1 MRKANIPTLVL
12 VAALAGG
19 CSGSGSLATPSGHL
33 VATATFHTSDDGE
46 VRTSFLTVADTEAER
61 QAGLMGRT
69 SLARNGGEVFVFD
82 GRVQTAFWMKDTKL
96 PLSIAFWDA
105 SGRVVDVQEMEPCT
119 SDPCPVYE
127 SSAPYTHA
135 LEMNAG
141 WFDQHGVKIG
151 DAVELHVGT
160 E

>member
-1 MRKANIPTLVL
+1 MRRAKVVLVL
-12 VAALAGG
+12 VAALAAG
-19 CSGSGSLATPSGHL
+19 CSGSGPPATPSGHL
-33 VATATFHTSDDGE
+33 VAKATFHTSDGK
-46 VRTSFLTVADTEAER
+46 VRTSLLAVADTEAER

-69 SLARNGGEVFVFD
+69 SLARNGGELFVFD

-105 SGRVVDVQEMEPCT
+105 SGRIVDVQEMEPCAA
-119 SDPCPVYE
+119 DPCAVYQ

-151 DAVELHVGT
+151 DTVELHVGT